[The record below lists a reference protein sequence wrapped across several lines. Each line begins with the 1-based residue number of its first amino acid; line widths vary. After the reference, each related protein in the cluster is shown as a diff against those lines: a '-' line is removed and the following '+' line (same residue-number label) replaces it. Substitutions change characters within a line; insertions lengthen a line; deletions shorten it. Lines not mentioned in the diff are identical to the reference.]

1 MCEKKINVPAL
12 FGEMVFGEQQMQQ
25 RLPAD
30 VYRAWQQSLAQGTA
44 LDRSVAGEIAG
55 AMKDWAIE
63 KGATHYTH
71 WFQPMTGFTAEK
83 HDSFITRDGKD
94 GVRMELSAKELNKGE
109 ADASSFPSGGLRATF
124 EARGYTAWDPTS
136 YAFVKDDTLY
146 IPTIFCSYGG
156 ETLEALR
163 EREKNPYLVAVSP
176 VRMTLLVKRYTRAL
190 CKPFH
195 EITEERYYELLECL
209 PPARMQSDWFF
220 VGEPYYRNLYA
231 LCFESD
237 GRYFRAERPV
247 RLSNVEIYRQI
258 REHMEKVNLHPAI
271 VKKASF
277 VKYVNWYKKTVTYIP
292 YYFEYGGKIYFLKN
306 LATRTG
312 SEFGDRRE
320 RNEMAALLRN
330 LRGNRYEYCT
340 FYSQKKDIFEFFD
353 WLRKNKYT
361 LEIQGD
367 LFDFADDRSHVDFH
381 GNVCEYSAVFH
392 YRIYSRK
399 LFGHIINQLRTV
411 KRYHAWHKRR
421 EIR

>member
-146 IPTIFCSYGG
+146 IPTIFCSYSGQ
-156 ETLEALR
+156 TL
-163 EREKNPYLVAVSP
+163 
-176 VRMTLLVKRYTRAL
+176 
-190 CKPFH
+190 
-195 EITEERYYELLECL
+195 
-209 PPARMQSDWFF
+209 D
-220 VGEPYYRNLYA
+220 
-231 LCFESD
+231 
-237 GRYFRAERPV
+237 
-247 RLSNVEIYRQI
+247 
-258 REHMEKVNLHPAI
+258 
-271 VKKASF
+271 
-277 VKYVNWYKKTVTYIP
+277 KKTPLLRSMRELDRACVRILRLFGNTEVQHVTAQVGP
-292 YYFEYGGKIYFLKN
+292 EQEYFLIDKS
-306 LATRTG
+306 AYERGPEAVRSDAVRRQTSQG
-312 SEFGDRRE
+312 SGAGRP
-320 RNEMAALLRN
+320 LLRRHQAP
-330 LRGNRYEYCT
+330 RGRIHAGAGSGAVEAGCT
-340 FYSQKKDIFEFFD
+340 GQDGAQRGGSSP
-353 WLRKNKYT
+353 
-361 LEIQGD
+361 
-367 LFDFADDRSHVDFH
+367 A
-381 GNVCEYSAVFH
+381 
-392 YRIYSRK
+392 
-399 LFGHIINQLRTV
+399 
-411 KRYHAWHKRR
+411 
-421 EIR
+421 

>member
-146 IPTIFCSYGG
+146 IPTIFCSYSGQ
-156 ETLEALR
+156 TLDKKTPLLR
-163 EREKNPYLVAVSP
+163 S
-176 VRMTLLVKRYTRAL
+176 MRAL
-190 CKPFH
+190 DRACVRILRLFGN
-195 EITEERYYELLECL
+195 TEVQHVT
-209 PPARMQSDWFF
+209 AQ
-220 VGEPYYRNLYA
+220 VGPEQ
-231 LCFESD
+231 E
-237 GRYFRAERPV
+237 
-247 RLSNVEIYRQI
+247 
-258 REHMEKVNLHPAI
+258 
-271 VKKASF
+271 
-277 VKYVNWYKKTVTYIP
+277 
-292 YYFEYGGKIYFLKN
+292 YFLIDKS
-306 LATRTG
+306 AY
-312 SEFGDRRE
+312 ERRE
-320 RNEMAALLRN
+320 
-330 LRGNRYEYCT
+330 
-340 FYSQKKDIFEFFD
+340 
-353 WLRKNKYT
+353 
-361 LEIQGD
+361 D
-367 LFDFADDRSHVDFH
+367 LKLCGRT
-381 GNVCEYSAVFH
+381 
-392 YRIYSRK
+392 
-399 LFGHIINQLRTV
+399 LFGAKPPKGQELDDH
-411 KRYHAWHKRR
+411 
-421 EIR
+421 